1 MDIPPVVYTLVC
13 TSLFFCLHIY
23 HHRLADLH
31 RTMNVHTKPPSTV
44 GGGGAWQG
52 VWPSGRMFGKKGDI
66 LKLVGRGLEPT

>member
-1 MDIPPVVYTLVC
+1 MATCPPDYSYTYVIV
-13 TSLFFCLHIY
+13 SLPTYY

-44 GGGGAWQG
+44 DGEGAWQG

-66 LKLVGRGLEPT
+66 LKLVSRRLEAA